1 MFKNLTDAV
10 DWFVRQVRFREKT
23 DLSIM
28 KTAFNKLNID
38 LSNIKK
44 VHIGGTNGKGS
55 TNAFLSEILIDA
67 KYKVGSF
74 TSPYLIDFN
83 ERLKINNKNIEDLDL
98 LNLINYFYKFNEYLF
113 EKEGIRLSFFEMCT
127 LMSFKYFSDEAV
139 DVMIIEVG
147 IGGRLDAT
155 NILDYDVSIIT
166 SIGYDHINQLGDTL
180 SLIGYE
186 KVSILKKA
194 GYLVTGVSGE
204 LKDNFIN
211 YANNVEGTIE
221 FINENDIEP
230 LNKNEFNYLNNQY
243 YLKLLGDYQ
252 RMNAMLARKAA
263 LKLYDIEEP
272 LIIKSLK
279 KALWQGRL
287 EEIAPNV
294 YIDGAHNEDA
304 IKALARN
311 LKELFKGKKTTILYS
326 ALRGKD
332 VEAML
337 EILKTSSEKIV
348 LTAFPDFRYDS
359 LEPFAKGDITFN
371 ENALESLN
379 SLITNQSENDV
390 LVVTGSLHFIGYIKK
405 HFNKGAD
412 LNV

>member
-67 KYKVGSF
+67 NYKVGSF

-98 LNLINYFYKFNEYLF
+98 LNLINYFYKFNEDLF
-113 EKEGIRLSFFEMCT
+113 EKEGVRLSFFEMCT

-166 SIGYDHINQLGDTL
+166 SIGYDHMNQLGDTL
-180 SLIGYE
+180 SSIGYE

-221 FINENDIEP
+221 FINENDIKP
-230 LNKNEFNYLNNQY
+230 LNNNEFNYLNNKY
-243 YLKLLGDYQ
+243 YLNLLGDYQ

-263 LKLYDIEEP
+263 LKLYDIEES
-272 LIIKSLK
+272 LIIKSLE

-311 LKELFKGKKTTILYS
+311 LKELFKGKKITILYS

-390 LVVTGSLHFIGYIKK
+390 IVVTGSLHFIGYIKK